1 MKFIW
6 CWTQYFM
13 LHARHLDGVIFALR
27 QPLIICTCPSIALCF
42 WQAVSAVSGLSAPS
56 LLILS
61 MPLGD
66 RAKERWQRIA
76 WRTRQVRHL
85 LLPKR
90 CCFCTIFMWGFFV
103 VQLSEFHLVFKS
115 YLLHYSV
122 CLLPTTFFSMESISI
137 CIKSPKHSC
146 RLA

>member
-42 WQAVSAVSGLSAPS
+42 WQAVSAVSGMSAPS

-66 RAKERWQRIA
+66 RERKVAEDSMENQTSQAFI
-76 WRTRQVRHL
+76 TTKTL
-85 LLPKR
+85 LFLHH
-90 CCFCTIFMWGFFV
+90 FCVGVFV

-122 CLLPTTFFSMESISI
+122 CLLPTTFFSIESISI
-137 CIKSPKHSC
+137 CIKPPKHSC